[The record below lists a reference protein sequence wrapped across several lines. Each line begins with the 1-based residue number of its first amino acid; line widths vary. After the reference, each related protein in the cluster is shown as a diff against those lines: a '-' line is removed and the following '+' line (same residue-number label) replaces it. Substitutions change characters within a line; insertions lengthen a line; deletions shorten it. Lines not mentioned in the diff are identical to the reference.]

1 MNNNTQSK
9 MIQKLVDGELSHD
22 ARSQWMS
29 GLSDGSET
37 WRELALAF
45 VEKQV
50 IGEALEGIAEEVPK
64 AFVAPKNQI
73 EETGSQRRARTLIW
87 LVGLT
92 ACLLAGVFIGAQY
105 AAQNSDSVAVKQ
117 DINSQPLKQDLQEHD
132 AAIGLA
138 DALSRSS
145 SPVPNEFRRA
155 LLQAGYSLRDQQTIA
170 NVTLPTG
177 GQVELPVRDV
187 DVTYVGLKAFQ

>member
-64 AFVAPKNQI
+64 TFVAPKKQI
-73 EETGSQRRARTLIW
+73 EETSSQRRARTLIW

>member
-9 MIQKLVDGELSHD
+9 MIQKLVDGELSHND
-22 ARSQWMS
+22 RSQWMS
-29 GLSDGSET
+29 GLTDGSET

-50 IGEALEGIAEEVPK
+50 IGEALEGITTEVPK

-105 AAQNSDSVAVKQ
+105 AAQNSDSVVVNQ
-117 DINSQPLKQDLQEHD
+117 DINSQPPKQNIQEQD
-132 AAIGLA
+132 TAIGLA
-138 DALSRSS
+138 DALSRSG

-155 LLQAGYSLRDQQTIA
+155 LLKAGYSLRDGQTIA

-177 GQVELPVRDV
+177 GQIELPVRDV
-187 DVTYVGLKAFQ
+187 DVTYVGLRAFQ

>member
-64 AFVAPKNQI
+64 TFVAPKKQI

>member
-50 IGEALEGIAEEVPK
+50 IDEALEGITAEVPK

>member
-9 MIQKLVDGELSHD
+9 MIQKLVDGELSHND
-22 ARSQWMS
+22 RSQWMS
-29 GLSDGSET
+29 GLTDGSET

>member
-1 MNNNTQSK
+1 

-64 AFVAPKNQI
+64 TFVAPKKQI

-92 ACLLAGVFIGAQY
+92 ACLLAGVFIGAEF